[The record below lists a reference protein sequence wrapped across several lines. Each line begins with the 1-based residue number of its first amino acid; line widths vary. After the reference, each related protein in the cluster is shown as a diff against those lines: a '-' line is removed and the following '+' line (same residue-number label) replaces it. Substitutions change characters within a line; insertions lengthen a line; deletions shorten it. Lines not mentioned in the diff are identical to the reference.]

1 MELAER
7 GWSPARPPLT
17 PARSTW
23 VVLLGSFRTAGAV
36 FTLQPRPDVK
46 YETSLL
52 TTGPSTSSV
61 DAAHCFKG
69 CLSIIVVRW
78 LQRLHDE
85 PKMTLWQ
92 SPETCTTV

>member
-1 MELAER
+1 MQLAER
-7 GWSPARPPLT
+7 GRSPARPPLT

-36 FTLQPRPDVK
+36 FILQPRPDVK

-52 TTGPSTSSV
+52 TTGPSTSS
-61 DAAHCFKG
+61 G
-69 CLSIIVVRW
+69 CCSLLQRVYLSIIVVRW

-85 PKMTLWQ
+85 PKNDPLAVT
-92 SPETCTTV
+92 

>member
-7 GWSPARPPLT
+7 GWSPACPPLT

-36 FTLQPRPDVK
+36 LFTLQTRPDVK
-46 YETSLL
+46 YETSLF
-52 TTGPSTSSV
+52 TTGPSTPSV
-61 DAAHCFKG
+61 DAARCFKG
-69 CLSIIVVRW
+69 CLGIIAVRW

-85 PKMTLWQ
+85 PKNDPLAIT
-92 SPETCTTV
+92 